1 MLTPDQDLRLSG
13 EVIPFQPRKT
23 TETSMVTTTIAAVV
37 AVTILHDSS
46 HSPEDKLVELIE
58 QSGEA
63 EVLES
68 ADAYDMF
75 PSDDTESA
83 MNLTPAAINDN

>member
-13 EVIPFQPRKT
+13 EVIPFQPRKI
-23 TETSMVTTTIAAVV
+23 TESSMVTTTIAAVV

-46 HSPEDKLVELIE
+46 HSAEDKLIELIE

-75 PSDDTESA
+75 PADDAESA

>member
-1 MLTPDQDLRLSG
+1 MLTPDHDPRLSG
-13 EVIPFQPRKT
+13 DIIPFQPRKT
-23 TETSMVTTTIAAVV
+23 PESRMVTTTIAALV

-46 HSPEDKLVELIE
+46 HSPEDKLLDIIE

-63 EVLES
+63 EVLET

-75 PSDDTESA
+75 PSDDTEPA
-83 MNLTPAAINDN
+83 MNLTPQAINDN